1 MRGETM
7 KRVKLFIAI
16 IVLLVAPAVIYGD
29 FGQVFSYQGKLTDG
43 TGLPAEAPVN
53 MIFRLWTASTAG
65 TEIWSIS
72 VPGVDPVHGI
82 FSVNLNIA
90 DGAPGTIDWD
100 SYGEIWLEI
109 EVDGV
114 TLTPRELLTSAFHA
128 FNVADG
134 SVTQTK
140 LKSAGTG
147 TSSHLLSSDGAGGFI
162 WTEPADVGTDNQSL
176 SFSGTASPY
185 TLEITDGDN
194 VTFTE
199 GTGITLTRTSGTNL
213 TITNAGDNDNS
224 STNELITEASFASGS
239 NTLTISDAGTDWNI
253 DLSALDNT
261 GSDIQNL
268 TVTNT
273 GGVTIDLS
281 GTDSDIL
288 VSGSG
293 ATTVSRTGT
302 NEITISST
310 DNNTT
315 YSAGDGI
322 VLTGTAFSADFAGTG
337 TATTV
342 AHSDHDHESDYDN
355 YLSWNLQAE
364 GGATVGII
372 SGSDVNFTGTGGA
385 VVSRDGNTIEIDAS
399 GVSTPPGGNDG
410 NVQYKAGTA
419 FAGSDNLHWD
429 AINSRLG
436 IGTTSPS
443 DVLNIRGGG
452 NLLIDG
458 TGSGLINLGH
468 GIRAA
473 NRAELHLHSNGADAV
488 SEVMFGFD
496 ARNDDNVRWVISD
509 RGQTDGIL
517 HFYEGPALTGSSF
530 SPRMTLASGG
540 NVGIGLT
547 TPTRPLDVNGAGR
560 IRGDLGVDNNLGVT
574 GQTSTGTFLMATG
587 ASNGHVLTSDASGY
601 GTWQAPPSLPSNNVT
616 GSGTENYVARFTST
630 GSVIGNSS
638 IFDNGNVGIGTAT
651 PGADLDVAGR
661 TVKLSNLYPEY
672 RWYWGGAEDLA
683 WKKIADISLS
693 SGSYRAVSFEV
704 EIQNAGSNFGSSIS
718 ALPLR
723 YFVSANRS
731 SGTADSPNSGYVSGP
746 FADYVRLVKTSTG
759 VYELQVRQTS
769 SWRHMTVK
777 ARVNSQLGA
786 TVSYLDTPVNGST
799 TGDIYTASATHY
811 DYLTNLYVRG
821 DIGIGTTSPS
831 AQLHTTGSLLFS
843 GAGTPALGKVL
854 TSDASGNA
862 TWQDPPSLPSN
873 NVTGSGTATRV
884 AFWDGENTITSN
896 ANLYWDNTNNRL
908 GIGTA
913 SPNDKLTV
921 ADGNMIIYNDGL
933 NVNNFAAYLHQ
944 DFNDGSLP
952 SDFSLDQITAT
963 YPEPS
968 LIRLTSTGVDPKLY
982 WRSLFI
988 DGGVY
993 RYIVFKLRWVSG
1005 STSWQGTTY
1014 YSISSGHGS
1023 SESYRQR
1030 YTIDVTGNWKIYV
1043 LDMWSLDAGGSDWK
1057 DNTITEIRNDWSSAS
1072 GGVFELDWIAIG
1084 SDGPSPLVNIFEKSG
1099 NVGIG
1104 TTSPTQLLDV
1114 NGQIRIRGGSP
1125 GAGKILQSDAN
1136 GVASWETPPSVPS
1149 NNVTGSG
1156 TENYVAKF
1164 TSTGSVIGNSS
1175 IYDDGTNVGIGTASP
1190 NENFE
1195 IYKAHTGGPTSALR
1209 LQQSNNTVG
1218 AGLAIDMKT
1227 STNNLADRYVARI
1240 AGLRSSTDNGSS
1252 DMAFYTD
1259 NVSGDLLSERMRI
1272 LYNGNVGIGTSA
1284 PAAKLDVEGGIAAY
1298 EDEGSFI
1305 YLRPGASSSTV
1316 FYNGSLDFNQASSY
1330 SGLGSASRVIID
1342 SDGNVGIGN
1351 ESPAYKLDVDGDIAI
1366 TGGLHDGASFGSA
1379 DQVLTADGSGG
1390 ISWQDATGGGISD
1403 GTVNNSTLRWNAT
1416 GSSWNENTTVQT
1428 QPNRIDIRSD
1438 GADAFLYVGD
1448 ETGGTDPRHVVI
1460 RAKSASGASTY
1471 MTSTN
1476 DFAIN
1481 TGGGLGLNPAANREI
1496 SIKHGGTEYAR
1507 FDGANQRLGIGTTA
1521 PAADIDVGGTT
1532 ASGALRNVFARQSEG
1547 NSTGS
1552 GTFLGVRAW
1561 GTQASA
1567 YNGKMFSIENTFYGQ
1582 LNSSIEFYRGG
1593 STTGG
1598 YTTFTTDNGTERMRI
1613 ATNGNVGIGTTS
1625 PYHKLHVNGNMG
1637 ISASGY
1643 LNFGN
1648 TTGSGGYGIRDN
1660 SGNIEYKHSSGSWM
1674 VFPAPPPSG
1683 TPENWYRPASASYI
1697 QPVSNNYIRIYDSG
1711 QTYGVYYDGSTN
1723 QYGGYFRTTGS
1734 HSPTSAVVGYSD
1746 VSGNNTYGYLGYN
1759 GTWSPPTSGFGPI
1772 SGAAVYGVVD
1782 DPDRIAGLFR
1792 TTGSATYAAN
1802 IGYSDVWIPGYF
1814 YADHIDLTYN
1824 SRPALYGQ
1832 MNVHVDQVGFQPA
1845 VKGYAEYL
1853 GGTTANSG
1861 ITAGGDFIAIGNE
1874 QDAFGIYAY
1883 AESEGT
1889 AFAAYLDGNVH
1900 ITGDLTIDGSYP
1912 GGSGSSLWNDATSYI
1927 YPNDASNFTIYDNTS
1942 SYTGL
1947 LYVGSTNTSAITNWN
1962 NGGVTVR
1969 HVYNSSGTTYGT
1981 YATGGNYGIYAQ
1993 GSTYAGYFM
2002 GNIYA
2007 SGNVGIGNTSPGA
2020 KLDVWG
2026 TTKLANAS
2034 GNQHTWFPYTDGY
2047 NYITADITYFRNATY
2062 TNYGAWTSTGLGIGT
2077 TSPGQ
2082 KLDITGGNARATGEF
2097 IGTLG
2102 SGYGQFRAIHGNY
2115 GTFIRN
2121 DGSNTYIL
2129 LTNSG
2134 DPYGGWNGLRP
2145 FMISNSTGDVYMHS
2159 GNAFYARASDG
2170 NIGIRT
2176 TSPTSPL
2183 FVYGNQAAGNPSV
2196 YITARNDNWAIAA
2209 TNESGFGG
2217 GGGYFSAPSGYWG
2230 LLCAGGSKNAVVRTS
2245 EGPTALFCMES
2256 PEVWFEDIGGGK
2268 LIDGKAHIE
2277 IDPLFLETVTID
2289 DENPMRVF
2297 IQPNGESNG
2306 LIVIKGKTGFDVIEQ
2321 NSGTS
2326 NIAFDYRILAKRK
2339 YFETDRLTVWPNPTH
2354 EHNPVEQED
2363 IDYISDQL
2371 RSGMGNI
2378 DK

>member
-72 VPGVDPVHGI
+72 VPSVDPVHGI

-90 DGAPGTIDWD
+90 DGAPGAIDWD

-134 SVTQTK
+134 SITQTK

-176 SFSGTASPY
+176 SFTGDASPY
-185 TLEITDGDN
+185 TLEITNGDN
-194 VTFTE
+194 VTFTA
-199 GTGITLTRTSGTNL
+199 GTGITLSRTSGTNL

-224 STNELITEASFASGS
+224 STNELISAASFASGS
-239 NTLTISDAGTDWNI
+239 NTLTITEAGTYWDI
-253 DLSALDNT
+253 DLSALDNA

-337 TATTV
+337 TANTV
-342 AHSDHDHESDYDN
+342 AHSDHDHDSDYDN
-355 YLSWNLQAE
+355 YASWNLQAE

-372 SGSDVNFTGTGGA
+372 SGSNVNFTGTGGA

-399 GVSTPPGGNDG
+399 GVSTSPGGNDG

-509 RGQTDGIL
+509 RGQSDGIL

-530 SPRMTLASGG
+530 SPRITLASGG

-616 GSGTENYVARFTST
+616 GSGTANYVSKFTST

-638 IFDNGNVGIGTAT
+638 IYDNGNVGIGTAT

-704 EIQNAGSNFGSSIS
+704 EIQNAGSNFGSSVS

-723 YFVSANRS
+723 YFVSAYRS
-731 SGTADSPNSGYVSGP
+731 GGTADSPNSGYVSGP

-786 TVSYLDTPVNGST
+786 TVTYLDTPVNGST

-884 AFWDGENTITSN
+884 AFWDGANTITSN

-944 DFNDGSLP
+944 DFNEGSLP

-982 WRSLFI
+982 WRSLVI

-1149 NNVTGSG
+1149 NNVTGTG
-1156 TENYVAKF
+1156 DENYVAKF

-1175 IYDDGTNVGIGTASP
+1175 IFDDGTNVGIGTTSP
-1190 NENFE
+1190 
-1195 IYKAHTGGPTSALR
+1195 G
-1209 LQQSNNTVG
+1209 
-1218 AGLAIDMKT
+1218 
-1227 STNNLADRYVARI
+1227 
-1240 AGLRSSTDNGSS
+1240 
-1252 DMAFYTD
+1252 
-1259 NVSGDLLSERMRI
+1259 
-1272 LYNGNVGIGTSA
+1272 
-1284 PAAKLDVEGGIAAY
+1284 
-1298 EDEGSFI
+1298 
-1305 YLRPGASSSTV
+1305 
-1316 FYNGSLDFNQASSY
+1316 
-1330 SGLGSASRVIID
+1330 
-1342 SDGNVGIGN
+1342 
-1351 ESPAYKLDVDGDIAI
+1351 YKLEVESAASGDIAI
-1366 TGGLHDGASFGSA
+1366 YGKTGVGVGVYGYTTGYAASYTGAGVYGFN
-1379 DQVLTADGSGG
+1379 GG
-1390 ISWQDATGGGISD
+1390 HGYGVIGHAQGGRAG
-1403 GTVNNSTLRWNAT
+1403 VFA
-1416 GSSWNENTTVQT
+1416 ENTGDGYDFYGTGPQT
-1428 QPNRIDIRSD
+1428 
-1438 GADAFLYVGD
+1438 Y
-1448 ETGGTDPRHVVI
+1448 
-1460 RAKSASGASTY
+1460 
-1471 MTSTN
+1471 
-1476 DFAIN
+1476 FAGN
-1481 TGGGLGLNPAANREI
+1481 V
-1496 SIKHGGTEYAR
+1496 
-1507 FDGANQRLGIGTTA
+1507 GIGTTA

-1593 STTGG
+1593 GTTGG

-1625 PYHKLHVNGNMG
+1625 PASKLSVGADG
-1637 ISASGY
+1637 SSSYTAYIS
-1643 LNFGN
+1643 N
-1648 TTGSGGYGIRDN
+1648 TSTAGGGAIYGIKAIPSGSN
-1660 SGNIEYKHSSGSWM
+1660 SG
-1674 VFPAPPPSG
+1674 
-1683 TPENWYRPASASYI
+1683 
-1697 QPVSNNYIRIYDSG
+1697 
-1711 QTYGVYYDGSTN
+1711 YGVYGRCLTGGSGYQNGVYGYAYDDTPTTGGRRRGVMGYAGNADVNSGVSGWLRGSNDGAGVFGADATGNDANMDGTGQWAGFFDGS
-1723 QYGGYFRTTGS
+1723 
-1734 HSPTSAVVGYSD
+1734 
-1746 VSGNNTYGYLGYN
+1746 
-1759 GTWSPPTSGFGPI
+1759 
-1772 SGAAVYGVVD
+1772 
-1782 DPDRIAGLFR
+1782 
-1792 TTGSATYAAN
+1792 
-1802 IGYSDVWIPGYF
+1802 
-1814 YADHIDLTYN
+1814 
-1824 SRPALYGQ
+1824 
-1832 MNVHVDQVGFQPA
+1832 
-1845 VKGYAEYL
+1845 
-1853 GGTTANSG
+1853 
-1861 ITAGGDFIAIGNE
+1861 
-1874 QDAFGIYAY
+1874 
-1883 AESEGT
+1883 
-1889 AFAAYLDGNVH
+1889 VH
-1900 ITGDLTIDGSYP
+1900 ITGDLTVDGSAP
-1912 GGSGSSLWNDATSYI
+1912 GGGS
-1927 YPNDASNFTIYDNTS
+1927 
-1942 SYTGL
+1942 
-1947 LYVGSTNTSAITNWN
+1947 NW
-1962 NGGVTVR
+1962 TL
-1969 HVYNSSGTTYGT
+1969 SGTD
-1981 YATGGNYGIYAQ
+1981 IY
-1993 GSTYAGYFM
+1993 
-2002 GNIYA
+2002 NNN
-2007 SGNVGIGNTSPGA
+2007 SGNVGIGTTSPSA
-2020 KLDVWG
+2020 KLHLI
-2026 TTKLANAS
+2026 KN
-2034 GNQHTWFPYTDGY
+2034 
-2047 NYITADITYFRNATY
+2047 NATTLIVDDGAGGDGAISSTTFRGLGFEY
-2062 TNYGAWTSTGLGIGT
+2062 DTWQGDGAIKASYPGGVGQLTFWTTNGTMAERMRISNTGNVGIGT
-2077 TSPGQ
+2077 TSPSYALDVADDVRVGDNLLVYGNIYDGSSWGSSGQ
-2082 KLDITGGNARATGEF
+2082 VLKTTGSSTGSVYWADESGGSSTYELPNTGGSSQWIRLGTLTIPQHGNSAFIRVVSNSGYNASISQNYEVHIRFKTSNGGSVDGNGFAGDGSYYITGQNNQFFTNNRIKFKANASGVSATAYE
-2097 IGTLG
+2097 
-2102 SGYGQFRAIHGNY
+2102 
-2115 GTFIRN
+2115 
-2121 DGSNTYIL
+2121 
-2129 LTNSG
+2129 
-2134 DPYGGWNGLRP
+2134 
-2145 FMISNSTGDVYMHS
+2145 VYMYFGSYTGNGSFYEVSTSDGTWSHS
-2159 GNAFYARASDG
+2159 GASASDPGSPSSTIMVPTQEFNVAAG
-2170 NIGIRT
+2170 NLVVNSSGNVGIGT
-2176 TSPTSPL
+2176 TSPSSKLHVAGDIYLSGRFKSQAFNGAQSTVNWPFSTPTWSNITS
-2183 FVYGNQAAGNPSV
+2183 FNITVQGGTGSV
-2196 YITARNDNWAIAA
+2196 VLVNAY
-2209 TNESGFGG
+2209 
-2217 GGGYFSAPSGYWG
+2217 
-2230 LLCAGGSKNAVVRTS
+2230 LAGGAVGASGCAIRIRRGSSTIAYGWGGAYDVTYGWSTGASVTYYDVGLSAGTYTYYIDYASTWSNYNNYGINAV
-2245 EGPTALFCMES
+2245 
-2256 PEVWFEDIGGGK
+2256 
-2268 LIDGKAHIE
+2268 E
-2277 IDPLFLETVTID
+2277 I
-2289 DENPMRVF
+2289 R
-2297 IQPNGESNG
+2297 
-2306 LIVIKGKTGFDVIEQ
+2306 
-2321 NSGTS
+2321 
-2326 NIAFDYRILAKRK
+2326 Y
-2339 YFETDRLTVWPNPTH
+2339 
-2354 EHNPVEQED
+2354 
-2363 IDYISDQL
+2363 
-2371 RSGMGNI
+2371 
-2378 DK
+2378 